1 MQKSRLLPILGAV
14 LLATTIACAQ
24 GARAPE
30 APPTQPSAPTATP
43 AAAAKPTAPAAG
55 VTAVPA
61 TSGAQP
67 TGAQPTGGELVV
79 GKEQEA
85 PGLDPAKNPA
95 AAAILVFDLMYSRL
109 VRLDDQMRPTP
120 DLAERWEQTDPKTFV
135 FHLRRGVKFHSGR
148 ELTSADV
155 KYTYERILNPET
167 ASIARSF
174 FDVIDKID
182 APDPATV
189 VFTLKQPFAPFLVN
203 TAITWAGIVDRDVV
217 QANNGDLN
225 KVDAGSGPF
234 KLEEWT
240 PQTRTVL
247 VKNPD
252 YYVPGQPAI
261 DKLTF
266 LIMPEESARIAAL
279 RTGNVQF
286 TELTSAGFDTLKNDR
301 SVAAINAPTLSYTY
315 LGMNVAKPPLDK
327 PQVRQAISYAVDR
340 NEIVQTVFR
349 GYARLTGPIPTAM
362 ADWAL
367 DPAKFPAYKPDLD
380 KAKQLMAEA
389 GLPNG
394 FKTTIMAM
402 ATLDYQVEAAQV
414 IQSQLQRINIQSD
427 VQPLEV
433 GVYVDTWKKKG
444 MELMV
449 GGNGAGT
456 NPDRAICFFFCT
468 DGSANVWNFSDPQVD
483 QLALQ
488 ASQSSDP
495 AMAKQLYD
503 QAQLR
508 IVDGAPNLFLANQD
522 QFLAYSPKVK
532 NFKPMPDGSWQ
543 GLIQTSIE
551 R

>member
-1 MQKSRLLPILGAV
+1 MLRDRLLPTLGA
-14 LLATTIACAQ
+14 LFLTTMLACAQ

-30 APPTQPSAPTATP
+30 APPTPTGAP
-43 AAAAKPTAPAAG
+43 AAKPTAAAAAPTAQPQTQPAAA
-55 VTAVPA
+55 TA
-61 TSGAQP
+61 SS
-67 TGAQPTGGELVV
+67 GGEIVV

-95 AAAILVFDLMYSRL
+95 SAAILVFDLMYSRL

-120 DLAERWEQTDPKTFV
+120 DLAERWEQPDPKTFV
-135 FHLRRGVKFHSGR
+135 FHLRRGVKFHTGR

-167 ASIARSF
+167 ASIAKSF
-174 FDVIDKID
+174 FDIIDRID
-182 APDPATV
+182 TPDPATV
-189 VFTLKQPFAPFLVN
+189 SFTLKQPFAPFLVN
-203 TAITWAGIVDRDVV
+203 TANTWTGIVDREVV

-247 VKNPD
+247 TKNPN
-252 YYVPGQPAI
+252 YHMPGQPAA
-261 DKLTF
+261 DKVTF

-286 TELTSAGFDTLKNDR
+286 TELTAAGFDTLKNDR
-301 SVAAINAPTLSYTY
+301 SVVPVNAPTLSYAY

-327 PQVRQAISYAVDR
+327 LQVRQAISYAVDR
-340 NEIVQTVFR
+340 NEIIQTVFR
-349 GYARLTGPIPTAM
+349 GYARPTGPIPTAM
-362 ADWAL
+362 ADWAM
-367 DPAKFPAYKPDLD
+367 DPSKFSSYKADVN
-380 KAKQLMAEA
+380 KAKQLLAEA
-389 GLPNG
+389 GVPSG

-402 ATLDYQVEAAQV
+402 STLSYQVESAQV
-414 IQSQLQRINIQSD
+414 IQSQLQKIGIQSD

-483 QLALQ
+483 QGAMQ
-488 ASQSSDP
+488 ASQSTDQ
-495 AMAKQLYD
+495 AKAKELYD
-503 QAQLR
+503 QAQTR
-508 IVDGAPNLFLANQD
+508 IVDQAPNLFLANQD
-522 QFLAYSPKVK
+522 QFLAYTPKLK
-532 NFKPMPDGSWQ
+532 NFKPMPDGTWQ

>member
-1 MQKSRLLPILGAV
+1 
-14 LLATTIACAQ
+14 
-24 GARAPE
+24 
-30 APPTQPSAPTATP
+30 
-43 AAAAKPTAPAAG
+43 
-55 VTAVPA
+55 
-61 TSGAQP
+61 
-67 TGAQPTGGELVV
+67 
-79 GKEQEA
+79 
-85 PGLDPAKNPA
+85 
-95 AAAILVFDLMYSRL
+95 
-109 VRLDDQMRPTP
+109 
-120 DLAERWEQTDPKTFV
+120 
-135 FHLRRGVKFHSGR
+135 
-148 ELTSADV
+148 LTSADV
-155 KYTYERILNPET
+155 KYTYERILNPDT
-167 ASIARSF
+167 ASITRSF
-174 FDVIDKID
+174 FEVIDHID
-182 APDPATV
+182 TPDPQTV
-189 VFTLKQPFAPFLVN
+189 VFTLKQPYAPFLVN
-203 TAITWAGIVDRDVV
+203 TAISWTGIVAREVV
-217 QANNGDLN
+217 EANNGDLN

-234 KLEEWT
+234 ALQEWT

-247 VKNPD
+247 TRNAD
-252 YYVPGQPAI
+252 YYLPGQPGL
-261 DKLTF
+261 DKITY

-301 SVAAINAPTLSYTY
+301 GVAAVNAPTLSYTY
-315 LGMNVAKPPLDK
+315 LGMNVARPPLDK
-327 PQVRQAISYAVDR
+327 PQVRQAISAAIDR
-340 NEIVQTVFR
+340 NAIVQTVFR
-349 GYARLTGPIPTAM
+349 GYARQTGPIPTAM

-367 DPAKFPAYKPDLD
+367 DPAKFPSYQPDLD
-380 KAKQLMAEA
+380 KARQLMAEA

-414 IQSQLQRINIQSD
+414 IQSQLQKINIQSD

-495 AMAKQLYD
+495 AAAKQLYD

-508 IVDGAPNLFLANQD
+508 IVDAAPNLFLANQD
-522 QFLAYSPKVK
+522 QFVAYAPSVK